1 MNQNKIQYLKNAS
14 TWCYFFV
21 TLSYHSYAQ
30 QTDSIFK
37 NYNKIELEKIDSV
50 IKKYDEKDKLK
61 YLSILPNLS
70 YNLKQNVFNVG
81 ISLSNL
87 SNYYQTKKRN
97 EIEMEKLHFQLIE
110 NKNNSIDNFS
120 IEYESITNTYEVL
133 RLELDNRK
141 ISEELFNLKKSQYVN
156 NKITLETWLM
166 IQDNYQKSSI
176 LLVVKCKNLIAK
188 MKQFELKIK
197 NSCFEQEFKYLSI
210 NLPNQ

>member
-1 MNQNKIQYLKNAS
+1 MCNI
-14 TWCYFFV
+14 FFIIF
-21 TLSYHSYAQ
+21 SHSYSQ
-30 QTDSIFK
+30 QNDSIYK
-37 NYNKIELEKIDSV
+37 NYNKIEIKKIDSV
-50 IKKYDEKDKLK
+50 IKKYAEKDKLK

-97 EIEMEKLHFQLIE
+97 EIEIEKLHFQLIE
-110 NKNNSIDNFS
+110 NKNNSIEKITN
-120 IEYESITNTYEVL
+120 EYEQIIDSYEIL
-133 RLELDNRK
+133 RLELDNK
-141 ISEELFNLKKSQYVN
+141 KLSEEIFNLKKSQYEN

-166 IQDNYQKSSI
+166 IQDNYQKTNI
-176 LLVVKCKNLIAK
+176 VIIGKCRNIISK

-210 NLPNQ
+210 NVPNQ